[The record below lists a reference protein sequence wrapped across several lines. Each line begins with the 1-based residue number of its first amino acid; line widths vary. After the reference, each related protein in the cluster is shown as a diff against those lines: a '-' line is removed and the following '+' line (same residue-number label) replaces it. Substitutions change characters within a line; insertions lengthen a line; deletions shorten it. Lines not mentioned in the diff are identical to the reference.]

1 MEGLQIFENP
11 EFGAIRTIEIDGEP
25 WFVGKD
31 VCAIFGDTNYRR
43 SLSRVDEIDKNV
55 SQIATPGGVQ
65 QMTIINESGLYA
77 LLFQMQP
84 QKGKGVSQNEHP
96 SETVERIQKLQKF
109 KRWVTH
115 EVLPT
120 LRKTGGY
127 ISNSDIFI
135 QTYFDDLPEEQK
147 SLVRT
152 CLQSIEEKQKKIKT
166 LETENDLLAQKALEW
181 ADRPMINS
189 IVRAY
194 GHSMGDQFDVAWRDF
209 KKELLYQHS
218 INLNSRITAYLNKTG
233 KRTKPKTLE
242 MLDDSELPQALS
254 TAVALCRERNVD
266 ISSILEK
273 KAG

>member
-25 WFVGKD
+25 WFVANDMAKALGYSNPSKATND
-31 VCAIFGDTNYRR
+31 HCRKAIRTWGNDSLGRRQEFKVIPEGDIYRLIMH
-43 SLSRVDEIDKNV
+43 SKL
-55 SQIATPGGVQ
+55 
-65 QMTIINESGLYA
+65 ESA
-77 LLFQMQP
+77 
-84 QKGKGVSQNEHP
+84 
-96 SETVERIQKLQKF
+96 ERF
-109 KRWVTH
+109 ESWVFD

-127 ISNSDIFI
+127 ISNSDVFV

-147 SLVRT
+147 NLVRT

-166 LETENDLLAQKALEW
+166 LETENDLLAQKTLEW